1 MATYPSE
8 DFHDRNLAWVLMAGF
23 GLLGAIVGR
32 LSSDEQPSQRH
43 AGPPEYAPLVPTV
56 QARQEAK
63 WTKEA
68 KKSK

>member
-1 MATYPSE
+1 MATASA
-8 DFHDRNLAWVLMAGF
+8 DRNIAWLLMGAS
-23 GLLGAIVGR
+23 GLLGAICAR
-32 LSSDEQPSQRH
+32 FLSDNRPSQRH
-43 AGPPEYAPLVPTV
+43 AGPPAYAPLVPLE